1 MLSKPPDWK
10 FTKKSILKEISQD
23 GDRSLQA
30 GLKKLQ
36 DAGYLTVSGKVPIK
50 FFEKK
55 YFGFEADPGAGQ
67 KQEVTA
73 Q

>member
-1 MLSKPPDWK
+1 MRKQFMTAAEVAETMGVSLGKAYEL
-10 FTKKSILKEISQD
+10 IRGMNKE
-23 GDRSLQA
+23 LQE
-30 GLKKLQ
+30 
-36 DAGYLTVSGKVPIK
+36 AGYLTVSGKVPIK

-55 YFGFEADPGAGQ
+55 YLGFEAEPGAVQ

>member
-1 MLSKPPDWK
+1 MRKQ
-10 FTKKSILKEISQD
+10 FMTAAVVAETK
-23 GDRSLQA
+23 GVSL
-30 GLKKLQ
+30 GLAYELIRGLNNELQ
-36 DAGYLTVSGKVPIK
+36 EAGYLTGSGIVPIK

-55 YFGFEADPGAGQ
+55 YFGFEAEPGAVQ